1 MNKYELF
8 KAKLV
13 EEANLSSTMTETLH
27 DSYMIELVMSK
38 VSALELAYQKSL
50 VQNAMTVMEGAGEL
64 EGLMNLLDKIQD
76 DLVESYDF
84 PEEVVFPFINGHDFE
99 EERINYR
106 SALNQLLRALPRED
120 LPKYLNHEGDELEMT
135 IKKYFKK
142 GSV

>member
-1 MNKYELF
+1 MNAYERF

-38 VSALELAYQKSL
+38 VSAVELAYQKSL
-50 VQNAMTVMEGAGEL
+50 VQHAMTIMDGAEEL

-99 EERINYR
+99 EERINYKA
-106 SALNQLLRALPRED
+106 ALNQLLKTVPIEV
-120 LPKYLNHEGDELEMT
+120 LPKYLNEGDELTLT
-135 IKKYFKK
+135 IKKFFDK